1 MTDNDDN
8 ELAQKWYETKTDM
21 MVAILGTEHNVVMHA
36 LIPYCVGGGLDLY
49 YFPNGISG
57 TAIATKELCEKPG
70 EGSTNDVLDDY
81 ELVMF
86 TRHVISLDD
95 AKDQTTP
102 FGAAHHSINAIL
114 SCIAPYSAQA
124 KLNPKETCEF
134 PEDMEELGGRCLVF
148 DAFKPLKEHNR
159 FGLLLILEIYRSE
172 MNFARE
178 NGGQQLIDKLSA
190 AGYYPYSDLDRPPV
204 A

>member
-1 MTDNDDN
+1 MTDDDDN

-21 MVAILGTEHNVVMHA
+21 MVAILGAEHDIVMHA

-49 YFPNGISG
+49 YFPNGATG
-57 TAIATKELCEKPG
+57 TAIATKELCELPG
-70 EGSTNDVLDDY
+70 EGSANDDFDNY

-86 TRHVISLDD
+86 TRHRISLDD
-95 AKDQTTP
+95 ANDRNTL
-102 FGAAHHSINAIL
+102 FGAAHYSINAIL
-114 SCIAPYSAQA
+114 SCIAPYSSQA

-134 PEDMEELGGRCLVF
+134 PKDTEELGGRCIVF
-148 DAFKPLKEHNR
+148 DAFKPLKGHNR

-190 AGYYPYSDLDRPPV
+190 SGYYPYSDLDRPPV